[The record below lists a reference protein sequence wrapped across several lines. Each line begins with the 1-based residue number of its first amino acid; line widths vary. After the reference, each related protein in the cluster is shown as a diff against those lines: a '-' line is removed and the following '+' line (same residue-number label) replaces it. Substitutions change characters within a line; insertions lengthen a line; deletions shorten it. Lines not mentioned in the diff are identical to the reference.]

1 MTFTTVRSF
10 GLALSLTAC
19 GVVASSAVPA
29 RVHAQAQGFPRIQVT
44 AGRSTVIS
52 TDFDI
57 TRIAVTNPA
66 IADALAVQPR
76 EARRERNEGRDRS
89 DRGGRRDHRED
100 REPPVIGMGDHVPEF
115 LLRPSRRAS

>member
-1 MTFTTVRSF
+1 MAFPTVRSIRF
-10 GLALSLTAC
+10 VLGLTLC
-19 GVVASSAVPA
+19 GVAASSTVPD
-29 RVHAQAQGFPRIQVT
+29 RVNAQAQSFPRIQVT

-76 EARRERNEGRDRS
+76 EVLVDGKAPGTVS
-89 DRGGRRDHRED
+89 LIVWGGSQRVQYD
-100 REPPVIGMGDHVPEF
+100 VIV
-115 LLRPSRRAS
+115 